1 MQLIDHVLVDVKNDL
16 TIAEQMTRSH
26 ALLSLFS
33 GLNNV
38 ILLRT
43 NNLANE
49 ETLVVQLDTGH
60 YLKQRL
66 MGLPASDQHRLLSLY
81 LDKKGEDALQQ
92 SQVTPDDEVVREERK
107 LKHWIVK
114 ASFIAG
120 CILICFTIGSI
131 TTILVNNHQLP
142 SNEVLSTVMKT
153 TVDIIKL
160 IFSIGK

>member
-1 MQLIDHVLVDVKNDL
+1 MQLIEHVLGDINNEL
-16 TIAEQMTRSH
+16 TIGEQMPHSH

-33 GLNNV
+33 GLNSV

-49 ETLVVQLDTGH
+49 ETLVVQLDTGLQ
-60 YLKQRL
+60 LKHRL
-66 MGLPASDQHRLLSLY
+66 MSLPASDQHRLLSLY
-81 LDKKGEDALQQ
+81 LDKKGEDSFQQ

-107 LKHWIVK
+107 LRHWFFK
-114 ASFIAG
+114 AGFIAG
-120 CILICFTIGSI
+120 CILLCFTIGSV

-142 SNEVLSTVMKT
+142 SNEVLSSLMKT
-153 TVDIIKL
+153 VVDIIKL